1 MSKKTADLFTV
12 EEHVVFANWLKVAP
26 KCDAAVTLV
35 DVDTALEQLGFT
47 GRAGDYKESDAAV
60 AAIVLERIQER
71 LPQWASFREIKDGN
85 TMKEV
90 VTLGRNVKERGAK
103 RKIETA
109 PRHLLTINW
118 ANSGPG
124 ISWPEAYYV
133 TWVPV
138 YDVFVVTA
146 SADSPDAFGYC
157 DFAIGHF
164 PNTKEFVAEAGQ
176 KIKANWNWQ
185 YSNFSQERWEYLFDA
200 GLIDV
205 ETAERL
211 ADEVWGKD
219 AD

>member
-1 MSKKTADLFTV
+1 MRKKVADLFTV
-12 EEHVVFANWLKVAP
+12 EEHVVFAAWLKVAP
-26 KCDAAVTLV
+26 KCDVTGALP

-47 GRAGDYKESDAAV
+47 GKAGGYTESDAAV

-85 TMKEV
+85 TVKEV
-90 VTLGRNVKERGAK
+90 VTLGRNVKERRAK

-118 ANSGPG
+118 ADSGPG
-124 ISWPEAYYV
+124 FSWPVAYYV
-133 TWVPV
+133 TWVPI

-164 PNTKEFVAEAGQ
+164 PNTKEFVAEAAQ
-176 KIKANWNWQ
+176 RIKADWTWQ
-185 YSNFSQERWEYLFDA
+185 HSSWDQQRWAYLFDT
-200 GLIDV
+200 GLIDG
-205 ETAERL
+205 ETADRL
-211 ADEVWGKD
+211 AKEVWGED
-219 AD
+219 AG

>member
-1 MSKKTADLFTV
+1 
-12 EEHVVFANWLKVAP
+12 
-26 KCDAAVTLV
+26 
-35 DVDTALEQLGFT
+35 LEQLGFT

-90 VTLGRNVKERGAK
+90 VTLGRNVKERRAK